1 MEYAAPNYWSV
12 RFGARVHLMMRRF
25 FIGVALSLSASLVV
39 AQTGTASSVPGNSS
53 TPAAQSKLA
62 AFDVVSIKPA
72 SPDESEHWHY
82 GFGVAGYSASGVPL
96 AWVIHQAYFTFN
108 MGGKDAVS
116 GAPDWVGKDRWDIEA
131 KVAPEDMAEYQQERT
146 KTGYENSITQQM
158 LQSMLADRCKLVV
171 HRVPAEMPAFAIV
184 IDKKGQKFTEAAQD
198 EAKPS
203 GGIPTPGGGFLVPYN
218 RGETP
223 RMKYYAVSMDTFAQ
237 ELRGMAGGPVI
248 DRTGL
253 TGKYDFS
260 LTWLSSLD
268 PDEREGYIS
277 TDDPFPLS
285 HWNFGALGLR
295 VEKIQIP
302 TEHIVIDHIE
312 KPSPN

>member
-1 MEYAAPNYWSV
+1 MIGRVFIAVTLLLSV
-12 RFGARVHLMMRRF
+12 
-25 FIGVALSLSASLVV
+25 SLTV
-39 AQTGTASSVPGNSS
+39 AQTGAAPSVPAASS
-53 TPAAQSKLA
+53 TTAARGKFA

-72 SPDESEHWHY
+72 RPDESENWHF
-82 GFGVAGYSASGVPL
+82 GFGPDGYSAAGVSL
-96 AWVIHQAYFTFN
+96 AWVIDQAYFAFN

-116 GAPDWVGKDRWDIEA
+116 GAPDWVGKDKWDIEA
-131 KVAPEDMAEYQQERT
+131 KVAPEDLAEYQRERGAT
-146 KTGYENSITQQM
+146 NIASPITQQM

-184 IDKKGQKFTEAAQD
+184 IDKKGPKLTEAAPD
-198 EAKPS
+198 EVRPS
-203 GGIPTPGGGFLVPYN
+203 GSIPAPGGGFLVPYQ

-223 RMKYYAVSMDTFAQ
+223 QMKYYAVSMASFARQ
-237 ELRGMAGGPVI
+237 ARGMAGGPVI

-253 TGKYDFS
+253 TGKYDFT
-260 LTWLSSLD
+260 LTWLRGLD
-268 PDEREGYIS
+268 PDEHEGAVS

-302 TEHIVIDHIE
+302 TEHIVIDHVE